1 MPLTNPQKTVSDS
14 KARFKVL
21 VMGRRG
27 GKTFLAMNELAKF
40 ARFPDRKI
48 MYIAPSIRMS
58 RQIMWED
65 LKNKLTRLRWI
76 ESKNENDLSIKLK
89 NGTMIALR
97 GAENYDSLRGIGL
110 DFVVLDEFADIKKE
124 VWTNIIRPSLA
135 DRNGHALFTGTPKG
149 TANWSYDMY
158 TNAKFEHDWDSWTFT
173 TVEGGQVSPEELE
186 MAKRELDPKTFR
198 QEFEASFES
207 YEGLIYYNYNR
218 PRHVEA
224 YNFPQPSILHVGIDF
239 NINPGAAVV
248 MAKHGEGLWAI
259 DELILWNSNTH
270 EMAQELKNKFPKSRM
285 IMYPDP
291 AGRALK
297 TSAMGRSDHQIL
309 ENEGLI
315 VKTRR
320 HSIPVRDRIN
330 AVNSLLLNEADQVR
344 FKIDPKCKWTIK
356 ALERMS
362 YREGTMIPDL
372 RNDYNH
378 VADAFGYAIEYNYP
392 VARNKVKQAEPVRW
406 AVPIRA

>member
-1 MPLTNPQKTVSDS
+1 MPLTNPQKAVSDS
-14 KARFKVL
+14 KSRFKVL

-27 GKTFLAMNELAKF
+27 GKTYLSMNELAKF

-58 RQIMWED
+58 RQIMWEE

-89 NGTMIALR
+89 NGTTISLR

-124 VWTNIIRPSLA
+124 VWTNIIRPALA
-135 DRNGHALFTGTPKG
+135 DRNGHALFCGTPKG
-149 TANWSYDMY
+149 TANWSYDMF
-158 TNAKFEHDWDSWTFT
+158 TNAKFENDWDSWTFT
-173 TVEGGQVSPEELE
+173 TIEGGQVDPLELE
-186 MAKRELDPKTFR
+186 QAKRELDPKTFR

-207 YEGLIYYNYNR
+207 YDGLIYYNYDR
-218 PRHVEA
+218 QRHVEA
-224 YNFPQPSILHVGIDF
+224 YNYPQPSILHVGIDF
-239 NINPGAAVV
+239 NISPCAAVV
-248 MAKHGEGLWAI
+248 MAKHGDGLWAI
-259 DELILWNSNTH
+259 DELLLWNSNTH
-270 EMAQELKNKFPKSRM
+270 EMAQELKNRYPRSR
-285 IMYPDP
+285 IVVYPDP

-297 TSAMGRSDHQIL
+297 TSAMGRSDHNIL

-344 FKIDPKCKWTIK
+344 FKVDPKCKWTIK

-378 VADAFGYAIEYNYP
+378 VADAFGYAIEYQYP
-392 VARNKVKQAEPVRW
+392 VARNKTTKTEPVRW